1 MLTPAELVWLIA
13 AVAKG
18 DEAAFERLYA
28 ATRAKLF
35 GVVLRILRR
44 QDLAEEVIQE
54 AYVKI
59 WNSAGQFNPGLS
71 SPITWMASIA
81 RNRAIDI
88 VRKRTEASIEEEPA
102 AMEVAADTPDPLAR
116 REMTEE
122 LKRLLECVGRL
133 EPDRQK
139 LVLLAYYN
147 GWSREQLAAKFAT
160 PVNTVK
166 TWLRRSMMD
175 IRECL
180 GLEMMAYS
188 EDHIVLA
195 AEYALGTL
203 DADERAQVET
213 MMSVDKGFTAMV
225 QAWEQKLGVLN
236 QMVGSIEPR
245 PEVWDK
251 IRTAAGLSAPQ
262 EPLVLPQAA
271 PPPPVAPEIS
281 QPAAAVDN
289 SNVIALSAK
298 VRRWRNIATLA
309 TAVAAALV
317 AMIGVQAYRPDLLP
331 EGIRPKPRTQV
342 VEVRIPAAPVPAA
355 QYVAILQK
363 EGGSPAFIL
372 TVDGATK
379 NFTVRKVGAAAEP
392 GKSFELWLISDKLQ
406 RPRSLGV
413 IGSADFTARPVLSAY
428 DADTINA
435 ATYAVTVEQAGGS
448 PDGKPTSAPV
458 YAGKLIET
466 VPPPAAAPSPAH

>member
-1 MLTPAELVWLIA
+1 
-13 AVAKG
+13 
-18 DEAAFERLYA
+18 
-28 ATRAKLF
+28 
-35 GVVLRILRR
+35 
-44 QDLAEEVIQE
+44 
-54 AYVKI
+54 
-59 WNSAGQFNPGLS
+59 
-71 SPITWMASIA
+71 
-81 RNRAIDI
+81 
-88 VRKRTEASIEEEPA
+88 
-102 AMEVAADTPDPLAR
+102 
-116 REMTEE
+116 
-122 LKRLLECVGRL
+122 
-133 EPDRQK
+133 
-139 LVLLAYYN
+139 
-147 GWSREQLAAKFAT
+147 
-160 PVNTVK
+160 
-166 TWLRRSMMD
+166 
-175 IRECL
+175 
-180 GLEMMAYS
+180 MMAYS
-188 EDHIVLA
+188 EDHIALA

-262 EPLVLPQAA
+262 EPLVLPQEA
-271 PPPPVAPEIS
+271 PPPPPIAPEINR
-281 QPAAAVDN
+281 PAVAVDD
-289 SNVIALSAK
+289 SNVIQLSAK
-298 VRRWRNIATLA
+298 VRRWRNIASLT
-309 TAVAAALV
+309 TAIAAALV
-317 AMIGVQAYRPDLLP
+317 AMIAVQAYRPELLP
-331 EGIRPKPRTQV
+331 EGLRPKPRIQV
-342 VEVRIPAAPVPAA
+342 AEVRIPAAPAPAA
-355 QYVAILQK
+355 QYVAVLQK
-363 EGGSPAFIL
+363 DGGSPAFIL

-379 NFTVRKVGAAAEP
+379 NFTVRKVGAAAES

-413 IGSADFTARPVLSAY
+413 IGGSDFTARPVLSAY